1 MRTSEF
7 TQEMLEMDPLSFGEE
22 TKMSLFIVVAVMA
35 EGENASGSLL
45 ESPEHA
51 ECNLPFY
58 SKTNQTF
65 MKILLQE
72 T

>member
-1 MRTSEF
+1 
-7 TQEMLEMDPLSFGEE
+7 MLEMDPLSFGEE

-58 SKTNQTF
+58 S
-65 MKILLQE
+65 
-72 T
+72 

>member
-1 MRTSEF
+1 
-7 TQEMLEMDPLSFGEE
+7 MLEIDPLSFGEE
-22 TKMSLFIVVAVMA
+22 TKMSLFIVVVVIA

-45 ESPEHA
+45 ESPEDA

-58 SKTNQTF
+58 SKKNITF
-65 MKILLQE
+65 KILLQE